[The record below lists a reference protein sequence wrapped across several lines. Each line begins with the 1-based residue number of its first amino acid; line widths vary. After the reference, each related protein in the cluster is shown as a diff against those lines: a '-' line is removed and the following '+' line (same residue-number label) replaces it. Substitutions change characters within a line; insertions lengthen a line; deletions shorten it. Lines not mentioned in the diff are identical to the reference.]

1 MDSKLIDLFREKVN
15 NNGADLILHRYCNN
29 NGKNQWSIICS
40 AMDWISV
47 VVGEIDVRKLSKK
60 NNNLWS
66 HQYVYKYKSP
76 EIGKRLY
83 QEYTAGVIK
92 TEQDFQERLEECD
105 NGR

>member
-1 MDSKLIDLFREKVN
+1 MRDQMLDLVVDLELECGRVPSVLCIDYDKFAE
-15 NNGADLILHRYCNN
+15 
-29 NGKNQWSIICS
+29 W
-40 AMDWISV
+40 
-47 VVGEIDVRKLSKK
+47 
-60 NNNLWS
+60 NLWS